1 MSGAEKPRP
10 QAKVIVLS
18 DIHLMD
24 EGDLQ
29 RDLGNLDRLN
39 TAIDRINT
47 AYADADLVVF
57 AGDLV
62 DRGRA
67 GPPAYHA
74 LQAAL
79 ERLQVPYTLTIGN
92 HDFRAG
98 FTDVFGAAYS
108 DENGYIQS
116 SHDCGETRV
125 IVLDS
130 VSDKAAPEG
139 FRGGDPAGQLC
150 EARLT
155 WLDRQLAGALGRPV
169 IVILHHPPL
178 QLQISSDVMALQDPE
193 ALIERL
199 ARHGSVRCVLSGHIH
214 MTTTAWRSGIA
225 FTTLAGGFSTTAEDF
240 GSRLGKLR
248 REGPAQMAV
257 VLSDAKQ
264 TVVHFDNYLDA
275 HPMVV
280 RA

>member
-1 MSGAEKPRP
+1 MSGAGKIRS

-24 EGDLQ
+24 EGDIHD
-29 RDLGNLDRLN
+29 DLGNLDRLN
-39 TAIDRINT
+39 TAIDRINA

-67 GPPAYHA
+67 GPSAYHV
-74 LQAAL
+74 LKAAL
-79 ERLQVPYTLTIGN
+79 ERLQVPYALTIGN
-92 HDFRAG
+92 HDFRAS
-98 FTDVFGAAYS
+98 FVDVFGAAYC
-108 DENGYIQS
+108 DENGYVQS
-116 SHDCGETRV
+116 SHDFGETRV

-155 WLDRQLAGALGRPV
+155 WLDRKLAAGRPV
-169 IVILHHPPL
+169 LVILHHPPL
-178 QLQISSDVMALQDPE
+178 QLQISSDVMALQEPE

-214 MTTTAWRSGIA
+214 MTTTAWRSGIP
-225 FTTLAGGFSTTAEDF
+225 FTTIAGGFSTTAEDF
-240 GSRLGKLR
+240 GSSQGKLR

-257 VLSDAKQ
+257 VLSDAEQ
-264 TVVHFDNYLDA
+264 TVVHFDNYLDV
-275 HPMVV
+275 HPAVV
-280 RA
+280 RS